1 MVMSLENAKK
11 RIKELTE
18 KINYHNYRYYV
29 LDEPLIDDAEYDRLM
44 RELQRLEKEFPGLE
58 RSDSPSQRV
67 GGEPLKSFRQVKHEE
82 LMLSLNNAFTIK
94 EVFEFDR
101 RIKDELKKEEGILS
115 SVDYICEPKV
125 DGVAISLLYRDGLL
139 ERAATRGDSETG
151 DDITANAKTIKG
163 MPFRLFGDDYP
174 ALLEV
179 RGEVYMPKNS
189 FKILNE
195 KAKAQGEKTFVNPR
209 NAASGSLK
217 LLDPKIT
224 AKRDLFIYCYSIGSI
239 EGGVLPSTHGE
250 QLKKLE
256 QWRFRICPEV
266 RAVQGIDECIEYYNE
281 IGNKRDELPYDVDGV
296 VYKVDKI
303 EYRTK
308 VGFIAKAPL
317 WAMAHKFPAEEETSV
332 VESIEFQV
340 GRTGSLTPV
349 ARLSPVFVGGATI
362 SNASLHNM
370 DILRR
375 LDVREGDSVV
385 VRRAGDVIPQVV
397 SVILELRNQNAVPK
411 ELPTICPEC
420 NSPVKKVEG
429 ESVIRCEAG
438 LSCKAQRKE
447 AIKHF
452 VSLHALNIE
461 GLGDKVVEQFLN
473 EGLIKSPVD
482 LFGLTEE
489 EIAKLKRQGA
499 KSAKNLI
506 SAIDKGRHTTFNRF
520 LYAINI
526 RGVGVEAAKE
536 LTKYFPSLNAL
547 MSATEGDFQAIKEA
561 QEKNKEKSVIGEKV
575 IKNIIDFFKNDSNR
589 KVIEALTDPKKCG
602 IYWDKEDAFSEKDTR
617 LHLKGKVFVL
627 TGKLEKMSRPKAEAR
642 LEELGAS
649 VYKSVSK
656 NTDYIIAGPGAGS
669 KLEKAQELKLNI
681 LNEQEFLELLNKY
694 ELYTE

>member
-1 MVMSLENAKK
+1 MAMSLENAKK

-18 KINYHNYRYYV
+18 TINYHNHRYYV

-44 RELQRLEKEFPGLE
+44 RELQRLENEFPRLK

-67 GGEPLKSFRQVKHEE
+67 GGEPLDSFRQVKHEE
-82 LMLSLNNAFTIK
+82 PMLSLNNAFTIK
-94 EVFEFDR
+94 EVIEFDR
-101 RIKDELKKEEGILS
+101 RIKDELKKEESTLS
-115 SVDYICEPKV
+115 SVDYICEPKL

-139 ERAATRGDSETG
+139 ERAATRGDGETG
-151 DDITANAKTIKG
+151 EEITANARTIKG
-163 MPFRLFGDDYP
+163 MLFRLFGDDYP

-209 NAASGSLK
+209 NAAAGSLR

-224 AKRDLFIYCYSIGSI
+224 AERDIFIYCYSIGSV
-239 EGGVLPSTHGE
+239 EGGVLPPTHGE
-250 QLKKLE
+250 QLKKLK
-256 QWRFRICPEV
+256 QWGFRICPEV
-266 RAVQGIDECIEYYNE
+266 QKVQKIDECIKYYNG
-281 IGNKRDELPYDVDGV
+281 IQDKRNELSYDVDGV

-308 VGFIAKAPL
+308 LGFIAKAPL
-317 WAMAHKFPAEEETSV
+317 WAMAHKFPAEEETSE

-370 DILRR
+370 DILQR

-397 SVILELRNQNAVPK
+397 SVILELRTQNAVPT
-411 ELPTICPEC
+411 ELPTVCPEC

-438 LSCKAQRKE
+438 LFCKAQRKE
-447 AIKHF
+447 AIRHF
-452 VSLHALNIE
+452 ASLHALNID
-461 GLGDKVVEQFLN
+461 GLGDKIVEQFLN
-473 EGLIKSPVD
+473 ADLIESPVD
-482 LFGLTEE
+482 LFDLKEE
-489 EIAKLKRQGA
+489 QIAKLEGQGA

-506 SAIDKGRHTTFNRF
+506 SAIDKSRHTTFNRF

-536 LTKYFPSLNAL
+536 LTNYFPSLNAL
-547 MSATEGDFQAIKEA
+547 MTATEDDFKALKEV
-561 QEKNKEKSVIGEKV
+561 QQNKVKSVIGEKV
-575 IKNIIDFFKNDSNR
+575 IKNIIDFFKDDSNL
-589 KVIEALTDPKKCG
+589 KAVEVLTDPNKCG
-602 IYWDKEDAFSEKDTR
+602 IYWDKEETTLEQGAGFP
-617 LHLKGKVFVL
+617 LKGKVFVL
-627 TGKLEKMSRPKAEAR
+627 TGKLGKMSRPKAEAH
-642 LEELGAS
+642 LKELGAKIS
-649 VYKSVSK
+649 SSVSK

-681 LNEQEFLELLNKY
+681 LNEQEFFELLNKY
-694 ELYTE
+694 ELYIE

>member
-1 MVMSLENAKK
+1 MAMSLEDTKK
-11 RIKELTE
+11 RIRELTE
-18 KINYHNYRYYV
+18 TINFHNYRYYV

-44 RELQRLEKEFPGLE
+44 RELQELEKEFPQLK

-67 GGEPLKSFRQVKHEE
+67 GGEPLDSFRQVKHGAP
-82 LMLSLNNAFTIK
+82 MLSLNNAFTIK

-101 RIKDELKKEEGILS
+101 RIKDELEKEEDGLS
-115 SVDYICEPKV
+115 SVDYICEPKL

-139 ERAATRGDSETG
+139 ERAATRGDGEIG
-151 DDITANAKTIKG
+151 EEITANARTIKG
-163 MPFRLFGDDYP
+163 IPFRLFGDDYP

-179 RGEVYMPKNS
+179 RGEVYMPKSS

-195 KAKAQGEKTFVNPR
+195 RAIAKGEKVFVNPR
-209 NAASGSLK
+209 NAAAGSLR

-224 AKRDLFIYCYSIGSI
+224 AKRDLFIYCYSIGSV

-266 RAVQGIDECIEYYNE
+266 QKVQEVDECIEYYNG
-281 IGNKRDELPYDVDGV
+281 IQNKRDELSYAVDGV

-303 EYRTK
+303 EYRTIL
-308 VGFIAKAPL
+308 GFIAKAPL
-317 WAMAHKFPAEEETSV
+317 WAIAHKFPAEEETSV
-332 VESIEFQV
+332 IEAIEFQV

-370 DILRR
+370 DILQR
-375 LDVREGDSVV
+375 LDVRVGDNVV

-397 SVILELRNQNAVPK
+397 SVILELRDQNAVPT
-411 ELPTICPEC
+411 ELPIVCPEC
-420 NSPVKKVEG
+420 NSPVKKMEG

-438 LSCKAQRKE
+438 LFCKAQRKE

-452 VSLHALNIE
+452 ASLHALNID
-461 GLGDKVVEQFLN
+461 GLGDKMVEQFVRA
-473 EGLIKSPVD
+473 GLIENPVN
-482 LFGLTEE
+482 LFGLKEKQ
-489 EIAKLKRQGA
+489 IAKLEGQGA
-499 KSAKNLI
+499 KSARNLI
-506 SAIDKGRHTTFNRF
+506 SAIDKSRHTTFSRF

-547 MSATEGDFQAIKEA
+547 MTATEGEFKAIKEV
-561 QEKNKEKSVIGEKV
+561 QENKEKSVIGEKV
-575 IKNIIDFFKNDSNR
+575 IKNIIDFFKDDSNL
-589 KVIEALTDPKKCG
+589 KAVEALTNPNKCG
-602 IYWDKEDAFSEKDTR
+602 ICWDKEETSLEQGTGFP
-617 LHLKGKVFVL
+617 LKGIVFVL
-627 TGKLEKMSRPKAEAR
+627 TGKLETMSRPKAEAR
-642 LEELGAS
+642 LKELGAKVS
-649 VYKSVSK
+649 KAVSK
-656 NTDYIIAGPGAGS
+656 NTDYIIAGPGAGL

-681 LNEQEFLELLNKY
+681 LDEQEFVELLNKH
-694 ELYTE
+694 ELYIE